1 MMTDNA
7 AVGWIGLGKMG
18 VPMAGHLLKAGFAL
32 TVYNRSSGPEVGLR
46 DAGAAVAESPAALA
60 PNVGTIISMTS
71 DDTALADV
79 TDGPNGAFG
88 AAAPGTL
95 FIDMSTVSPDI
106 SAKVGARA
114 NELGL
119 GYLRAPVSG
128 GVALAVAGTITVLAS
143 GVRGDFNKAL
153 PLFDAMAK
161 KSFYVGEAE
170 EARYIKLA
178 LNMMVGMTSAM
189 MSEALV
195 FAERGGAARDT
206 ILDVMGESAIASPLV
221 GYKLEPMRKRDFSPT
236 FSAKQMA
243 KDYDLLLAAGRST
256 NTPLPLAAFVRQMWS
271 SMIAS
276 GYGEEDFL
284 AYVKIMESLSG
295 TPPEE

>member
-1 MMTDNA
+1 MADNPS
-7 AVGWIGLGKMG
+7 VGWIGLGKMG
-18 VPMAGHLLKAGFAL
+18 VPMAGHLLKAGFDL
-32 TVYNRSSGPEVGLR
+32 TVYNRSSGPEAALR
-46 DAGAAVAESPAALA
+46 DAGAGVAENPAALA

-71 DDTALADV
+71 DDAALADV

-106 SAKVGARA
+106 SAQVGGRA
-114 NELGL
+114 AELGL

-143 GVRGDFNKAL
+143 GAREDFDKAL

-170 EARYIKLA
+170 QARYIKLA

-189 MSEALV
+189 MGEALV

-221 GYKLEPMRKRDFSPT
+221 GYKLEPMRKRNFSAT
-236 FSAKQMA
+236 FSARQMA
-243 KDYDLLLAAGRST
+243 KDFDLLLGAARGT
-256 NTPLPLAAFVRQMWS
+256 DTPLPLAALVRQMWS

-276 GYGEEDFL
+276 GSGDEDFL
-284 AYVKIMESLSG
+284 AYVKTMETLSG
-295 TPPEE
+295 MPCG

>member
-60 PNVGTIISMTS
+60 QNVGTIISMTS
-71 DDTALADV
+71 DDAALADV

-143 GVRGDFNKAL
+143 GARADFDKAL

-161 KSFYVGEAE
+161 KSFYVGQAE

>member
-60 PNVGTIISMTS
+60 QNVGTIISMTS
-71 DDTALADV
+71 DDAALADV

-143 GVRGDFNKAL
+143 GARADFDKAL

-161 KSFYVGEAE
+161 KSFYVGQAE

-256 NTPLPLAAFVRQMWS
+256 NTPLPLAAFVRQIWS